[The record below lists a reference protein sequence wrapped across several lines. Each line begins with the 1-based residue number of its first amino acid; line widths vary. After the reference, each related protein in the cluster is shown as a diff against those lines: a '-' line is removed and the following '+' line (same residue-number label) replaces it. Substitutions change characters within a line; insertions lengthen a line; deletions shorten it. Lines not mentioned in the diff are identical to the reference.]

1 MRRLIVLAVA
11 VFVAGSML
19 LLTACGSLSLA
30 KPTATQKV
38 TASPSQSSTQPATP
52 SQSPTKPPAPVPA
65 QSAPVSSYPQDITD
79 ADIVAPVN
87 WINHT
92 GQILCSDW
100 ASGMSWAQTDNA
112 VLTPGGIYPNHL
124 ALYDEITA
132 RDLCPAY
139 GGGN

>member
-1 MRRLIVLAVA
+1 MRRLIVLALA
-11 VFVAGSML
+11 GFVAGSML
-19 LLTACGSLSLA
+19 LLTACGSLSFA
-30 KPTATQKV
+30 KPAATHRV
-38 TASPSQSSTQPATP
+38 PASPSQSSTQPTTP
-52 SQSPTKPPAPVPA
+52 SQSLTQPPAPAPT
-65 QSAPVSSYPQDITD
+65 QSAPASSYPQDITD
-79 ADIVAPVN
+79 AGIVAPVN

-100 ASGMSWAQTDNA
+100 ASGMSWTQTDNA

-139 GGGN
+139 SGGN